1 MPGAVQLAR
10 SAKGLQ
16 LFGRAFD
23 AAAFFANQVQLT
35 AGQARRQGIEQV
47 GSQFTGLGQEQHGA
61 VEGHLGWLDTIVAAT
76 GKAAF
81 EHGVIARMPCPGL
94 GLRQLAEQAI
104 SGGAGDQQRALEQ
117 LCLAEQ
123 YFTARVHGRRLLKK
137 WRSVAEAGAPLS

>member
-104 SGGAGDQQRALEQ
+104 SGAPAISSGPWNSSA
-117 LCLAEQ
+117 
-123 YFTARVHGRRLLKK
+123 
-137 WRSVAEAGAPLS
+137 WRSNTSLRGSMDDAS